1 MSDTLDTRVRKYVQR
16 LKKEYGYPADS
27 IRTEVLFSKGMAR
40 YELDVIVYL
49 KGQPYIVI
57 EVKKDIEDKRGI
69 EQLKKYSRIGNK
81 FAVLTNGFRDS
92 CFEVS
97 KDNLKI
103 QLIKISDIPKYGQ
116 SLEDIGKQ
124 QYSEL
129 VEIGQQRFKIVLRS
143 LLKEL
148 CREIGSPIEAL
159 KGLSLVLLAKLE
171 DEHNRHELFRFSY
184 EEPKDKVKARL
195 LRLIEYI
202 HIKNPELDTNL
213 WIKAE
218 PLTRIVSTI
227 QKFRLS
233 PLSERHELSILLENG
248 FKEIYAENY
257 TPRAIN
263 QFIVELLSLV
273 RGKEFL
279 DPACGLGGLIYE
291 AAQKGVKVI
300 GYEKNVDVGTI
311 AQINLLLS
319 DLDGNVHIKDSL
331 QYPKPNKKFDYVA
344 LVPPFE
350 KFVIDS
356 NLSYFRVARSR
367 KSQNSEDLFIELALF
382 LTKPEGKIAVVVP
395 NRVLFSYLSKETRL
409 LITEQSNVKAIIELP
424 NTAFEPYSRVKTSL
438 LILEKSEKP
447 NINKQDKVFVS
458 RLDSMNE
465 TTKILKSYLS
475 FEKSGKLEET
485 ENIFTSFIETAEQWD
500 TSYLK
505 GLRFLKNFDKI
516 ETVELGQIADI
527 TAGTSI
533 KSIGVVSKNGNV
545 PYLKGGNVLQWRIDI
560 KNAVKLEAF
569 ENISR
574 WVALPND
581 ILMTRAGTVGRAAIV
596 EDNFPKMV
604 VGTNLVRIRVRK
616 QAPLLP
622 EYIVAYL
629 NSRQGKKQ
637 ISMFSGGSTVKS
649 INMAELGKIK
659 IPLISI
665 EKQKEIARELQN
677 IMLSINEAED
687 LLNER
692 RKKLKKFSDNLGNR
706 VMGS

>member
-1 MSDTLDTRVRKYVQR
+1 LDTRVRKYVQR

-409 LITEQSNVKAIIELP
+409 LITEESNVKAIIELP
-424 NTAFEPYSRVKTSL
+424 DTAFEPYSRVKTSL

-447 NINKQDKVFVS
+447 NVNKQGKVFVA
-458 RLDSMNE
+458 RLDSMSE
-465 TTKILKSYLS
+465 ITKIVKSFLS

-505 GLRFLKNFDKI
+505 GLRFLKILDKI

-533 KSIGVVSKNGNV
+533 KRAGVVSKDGNT
-545 PYLKGGNVLQWRIDI
+545 PYLKGGNVLEWRIGN
-560 KNAVKLEAF
+560 KNTEKLRAF

-574 WVALPND
+574 WIALPND
-581 ILMTRAGTVGRAAIV
+581 ILMTRAGTVGRAALVGNNVPEMI
-596 EDNFPKMV
+596 

-622 EYIVAYL
+622 EYIAAYL

-637 ISMFSGGSTVKS
+637 ISMFSGGSTIKS
-649 INMAELGKIK
+649 INMDELGKVR
-659 IPLISI
+659 IPLIPI
-665 EKQKEIARELQN
+665 EKQKELARELKE
-677 IMLSINEAED
+677 IIVAINEAED
-687 LLNER
+687 LLNESR
-692 RKKLKKFSDNLGNR
+692 EKLKKFSDNLENR
-706 VMGS
+706 IIES